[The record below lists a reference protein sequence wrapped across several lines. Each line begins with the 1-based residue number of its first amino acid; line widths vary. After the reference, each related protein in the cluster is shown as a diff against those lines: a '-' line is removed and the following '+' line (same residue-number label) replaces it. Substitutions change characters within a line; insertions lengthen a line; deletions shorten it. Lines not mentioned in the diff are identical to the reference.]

1 MCLLSTTKVPYGLTV
16 VLYSTSMYQYHTSTI
31 CWGNSIVALGS
42 PFFSRIFRNVDA
54 RSFSAS
60 PLDGPLEQTQGTT
73 VSVTCE
79 PGKHICDIRLM
90 LLGQGIASIAGEFR
104 VQLEAPMGFTL
115 AHAWL
120 IFSRRVLFAMVDGA
134 SVEFGLPLPTDRSY
148 PNGISWYF
156 DAFCLQKFFCRKIS
170 HEIAT

>member
-1 MCLLSTTKVPYGLTV
+1 MVPPQLNSLGVINPGLTLV
-16 VLYSTSMYQYHTSTI
+16 PVCTSMYQYVPVCTSTVCTSTI
-31 CWGNSIVALGS
+31 CWENSIVALGS
-42 PFFSRIFRNVDA
+42 PFFSVIFRTVDA

-79 PGKHICDIRLM
+79 PAKHICDIRLM

-120 IFSRRVLFAMVDGA
+120 IFSRSKGAVCDGRWRQCRIWRKPKRLPIGATLKRHFMV
-134 SVEFGLPLPTDRSY
+134 F
-148 PNGISWYF
+148 
-156 DAFCLQKFFCRKIS
+156 
-170 HEIAT
+170 

>member
-1 MCLLSTTKVPYGLTV
+1 MSPGEMCLLSTTKVPYGLTV
-16 VLYSTSMYQYHTSTI
+16 ALYSTSTM

-42 PFFSRIFRNVDA
+42 PFFSGISRNVDA
-54 RSFSAS
+54 RSSSAS

-90 LLGQGIASIAGEFR
+90 LLGQGMASIAGEFR
-104 VQLEAPMGFTL
+104 VQLEAPMDFTL

-120 IFSRRVLFAMVDGA
+120 IFSRSKGAVCDG
-134 SVEFGLPLPTDRSY
+134 R
-148 PNGISWYF
+148 WR
-156 DAFCLQKFFCRKIS
+156 QCRIWL
-170 HEIAT
+170 ALAYR